1 MAGTNILAS
10 HAAINA
16 YDDIEFFNYSLNKN
30 NEGLN
35 FLYSLFEDLDLE
47 YKKSYTN
54 FVFFKSGHHIDKVQ
68 DFMKKK
74 NILVGRAFPP
84 YYNWCRISTGK
95 MEDLE
100 KFSIAL
106 KDFYKT

>member
-1 MAGTNILAS
+1 
-10 HAAINA
+10 
-16 YDDIEFFNYSLNKN
+16 
-30 NEGLN
+30 
-35 FLYSLFEDLDLE
+35 
-47 YKKSYTN
+47 
-54 FVFFKSGHHIDKVQ
+54 
-68 DFMKKK
+68 MKKK